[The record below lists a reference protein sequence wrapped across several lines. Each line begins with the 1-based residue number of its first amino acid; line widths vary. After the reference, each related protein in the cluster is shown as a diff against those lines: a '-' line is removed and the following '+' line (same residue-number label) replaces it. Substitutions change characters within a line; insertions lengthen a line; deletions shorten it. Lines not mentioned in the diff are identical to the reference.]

1 MSRMRYLIVPSITV
15 GAALMVL
22 HNVST
27 SLWFEQLWWAYRYP

>member
-1 MSRMRYLIVPSITV
+1 MSKLSYLMIPSITV
-15 GAALMVL
+15 GALMVL